1 MKYLNLLPGEV
12 ALQNAPYYQMK
23 NNQQCIPQHYLK
35 YDHNLASV
43 ENLIMDIEY
52 SDLYPIFVSED
63 VGGIYL
69 QVGII
74 GHDNYRVQTEQ
85 PKSKIV
91 YGRKWRVEPQL
102 PTSEIIQTALL
113 AIKVAREHEIRELFR
128 MSVEDKSTTP
138 FNNHHDLPL
147 LSQNQAY
154 LTEPK
159 QTHSWSELQQCL
171 DGITYDRASFFIN
184 NIQAL
189 SSENYLIELEVF
201 TSDKTKLPEL
211 LTQKH
216 ISLII
221 KENNK
226 NELLFELMTQLI
238 QLSNRHIEE
247 NFSYAGVA
255 RFSRNIQVE
264 RIAEL
269 SVNTRQLHKNNALNN
284 NSDLDEFTQQWQN
297 ANYETDLTRV
307 PEVKSQA
314 LANKIKARLAHF
326 HPLDGVLPKF
336 NISS

>member
-43 ENLIMDIEY
+43 EKLVIDIEY
-52 SDLYPIFVSED
+52 NNQYPIFVSED
-63 VGGIYL
+63 NGGIYL

-74 GHDNYRVQTEQ
+74 GYDNYRVQAAQ

-113 AIKVAREHEIRELFR
+113 AVKVAREHEIRELFR

-147 LSQNQAY
+147 LSQNY
-154 LTEPK
+154 SCLTEQNK
-159 QTHSWSELQQCL
+159 NHSWAELQLCL
-171 DGITYDRASFFIN
+171 DEISYDKANFFIH
-184 NIQAL
+184 NIHSLQ
-189 SSENYLIELEVF
+189 SGSHIIELEVLPAEN
-201 TSDKTKLPEL
+201 TKLPEL
-211 LTQKH
+211 LTEQYIVLTIEQH
-216 ISLII
+216 
-221 KENNK
+221 NK
-226 NELLFELMTQLI
+226 NELLFELMSQLI
-238 QLSNRHIEE
+238 HLSNRHVEE
-247 NFSYAGVA
+247 NFNYAGVA
-255 RFSRNIQVE
+255 RFSRKLQVE

-307 PEVKSQA
+307 PEVKSAA
-314 LANKIKARLAHF
+314 LAEKIKARLAHF
-326 HPLDGVLPKF
+326 HPLEGVLPRF
-336 NISS
+336 NVTP